1 MRMRKKGFT
10 LIELLV
16 VISIIALLLSV
27 IMPSLNKAKEAARSV
42 VCRNN
47 LRQFGIGFQAY
58 YLENDNKALVS
69 EGAEIFWFIQIGP
82 YLGDGAFTF
91 DANLDPETELTS
103 SMATIKCPSTKP
115 PTKEWD
121 PSQPPWS
128 PVNTTA
134 GTARNQYRYHM
145 TRVEGSYGINSWV
158 GGWVGGQVGDEN
170 FNPKTPKG
178 RENIKKSY
186 RDSACGK
193 ANVPLIADAI
203 WVDVWPKTSNDSI
216 PDESQLEDGIWK
228 GLGRTCTDRHGLD
241 TSVVYCDGHVEK
253 IKLYELWSQRWH
265 KEFNPNHDVQVPRA
279 Q

>member
-16 VISIIALLLSV
+16 VIAIIALLLSV

-47 LRQFGIGFQAY
+47 LRQFGIGFQTY

-91 DANLDPETELTS
+91 NANLDPETELTS
-103 SMATIKCPSTKP
+103 SMAVVKCPSTKS
-115 PTKEWD
+115 PTLDWD
-121 PSQPPWS
+121 SSQPATSQGVP
-128 PVNTTA
+128 

-145 TRVEGSYGINSWV
+145 TRVEGSYGMNRWV
-158 GGWVGGQVGDEN
+158 GGWVGQIGAES
-170 FNPKTPKG
+170 FNPNRPKG
-178 RENIKKSY
+178 RENLKRSY
-186 RDSACGK
+186 RDFACGK
-193 ANVPLIADAI
+193 ANIPLVADAI
-203 WVDVWPKTSNDSI
+203 WVDLMPMTSGDLVPSAQ
-216 PDESQLEDGIWK
+216 QLETGLWD

-241 TSVVYCDGHVEK
+241 TSIVYCDGHVEK
-253 IKLYELWSQRWH
+253 IKLSELWSQRWH
-265 KEFNPNHDVQVPRA
+265 KEFNPAHDIQVPREGN
-279 Q
+279 